1 MKKPGSMKIIA
12 PLMLSAGLF
21 GAACSPATA
30 PMGDIVGRQHV
41 QAAPTELL
49 AAREAS
55 YQVVFDQAQRHGV
68 LAGALRGAMLGLLID
83 GERGAVV
90 GATFGAVLGSAYA
103 VTTAENLLQEREEF
117 LNRQQIIENILDAS
131 RGATERSLEDAELV
145 SRAVSEHLALG
156 GPVDPE
162 VQTRIADSITTIRHA
177 TEMRAVLIEEMLHE
191 AELSADEQEQVRA
204 EITLQREALREIRT
218 RQAAWSTQANG

>member
-1 MKKPGSMKIIA
+1 MKIIA
-12 PLMLSAGLF
+12 PLILSAGLF
-21 GAACSPATA
+21 GAACSPATG
-30 PMGDIVGRQHV
+30 PGGQIVAKHHLET
-41 QAAPTELL
+41 APTELL

-55 YQVVFDQAQRHGV
+55 YQELFEEAQRHGV

-103 VTTAENLLQEREEF
+103 VNTTEHLLQEREEF

-145 SRAVSEHLALG
+145 SRAVAEHLAVG

-162 VQTRIADSITTIRHA
+162 VRTRIAGSITTLRHA

-191 AELSADEQEQVRA
+191 AELSADEQAQVRA